1 MFRRMR
7 CPTPGGTANA
17 CVRNVDEAETNVPRN
32 QAKIAALTRAKH
44 QTVRP
49 EAHRLTVAIGCPVM
63 DLERDQ
69 RKLRHERLEG
79 ALLLA
84 AAPRKYRVAD
94 DDSYWHVQD

>member
-1 MFRRMR
+1 MR
-7 CPTPGGTANA
+7 PGHHRSGHHHHVA
-17 CVRNVDEAETNVPRN
+17 RN

-69 RKLRHERLEG
+69 RKLRHERLLVRRSKVPC
-79 ALLLA
+79 LLG

-94 DDSYWHVQD
+94 DDSY